1 MKQKF
6 CLPFLGILLLAG
18 AVASCREEPPK
29 NQAEGPTANASAQTE
44 ADSSR
49 RQAIRLLASRLRW
62 YHDTD
67 SLAAA
72 KPGATDGD
80 ILDIGKRRFV
90 FKTRADLRADLNRV
104 LDSLRRTGPLVMGN
118 VAEGTDTVSYS
129 GPRVRNIPGK

>member
-1 MKQKF
+1 MKQNP
-6 CLPFLGILLLAG
+6 CLPFLGLLIVFGSAT
-18 AVASCREEPPK
+18 SCQEKLPNK
-29 NQAEGPTANASAQTE
+29 QAAERTVESSAQTD

-49 RQAIRLLASRLRW
+49 QKAVRLLASRLRW
-62 YHDTD
+62 YHDSD

-72 KPGATDGD
+72 NPGSTDGD

-118 VAEGTDTVSYS
+118 VGEATDTVSYK
-129 GPRVRNIPGK
+129 GPRVRSIPNK

>member
-1 MKQKF
+1 MKQNA
-6 CLPFLGILLLAG
+6 CLPFLGLLLISGSAT
-18 AVASCREEPPK
+18 SCQEKMPK
-29 NQAEGPTANASAQTE
+29 NQVEEHSAVVSVQTD

-49 RQAIRLLASRLRW
+49 QKAVRLLASRLRW

-72 KPGATDGD
+72 NPGSTDGD

-90 FKTRADLRADLNRV
+90 FKTRAELRADLNRV

-118 VAEGTDTVSYS
+118 VSEATDTISYNGRS
-129 GPRVRNIPGK
+129 VRSIPNK

>member
-1 MKQKF
+1 M
-6 CLPFLGILLLAG
+6 
-18 AVASCREEPPK
+18 PK
-29 NQAEGPTANASAQTE
+29 NQVEEHSAVVSVQTD

-49 RQAIRLLASRLRW
+49 QKAVRLLASRLRW

-72 KPGATDGD
+72 NPGSTDGD

-90 FKTRADLRADLNRV
+90 FKTRAELRADLNRV

-118 VAEGTDTVSYS
+118 VSEATDTISYNGRS
-129 GPRVRNIPGK
+129 VRSIPNK